1 MWQSD
6 QRVNFTASTRGFL
19 FSMLCII
26 NIFKFSIIF
35 LIIQKLN
42 ILCLSDQCV
51 CASLLR
57 QLWKSTSC
65 ARKGF
70 PCVMDTVKELGFED
84 FFSYFSPTTYC
95 LYFCS
100 TVASKILSKRFC
112 KVPLDSFCRTGGTEG
127 VRGLLNHPFFTLIEA
142 RPSSF
147 NKLLLILPPP
157 PAIFLSSA
165 IPILDWHI
173 QKSVFVQ
180 NSHNVG
186 LLIWIKKT

>member
-1 MWQSD
+1 MP
-6 QRVNFTASTRGFL
+6 
-19 FSMLCII
+19 
-26 NIFKFSIIF
+26 
-35 LIIQKLN
+35 
-42 ILCLSDQCV
+42 V

-173 QKSVFVQ
+173 QKSVQGVLALCEFHYCEFHYCGF
-180 NSHNVG
+180 SK
-186 LLIWIKKT
+186 LLLKFG

>member
-1 MWQSD
+1 M
-6 QRVNFTASTRGFL
+6 
-19 FSMLCII
+19 
-26 NIFKFSIIF
+26 
-35 LIIQKLN
+35 
-42 ILCLSDQCV
+42 CLSQSVPV

-100 TVASKILSKRFC
+100 TVASKILTKRFC

-165 IPILDWHI
+165 IPILDRHI

-186 LLIWIKKT
+186 HVIWIKKHKFDRNKIWQKQNKEMKSVLKRYEPVQW